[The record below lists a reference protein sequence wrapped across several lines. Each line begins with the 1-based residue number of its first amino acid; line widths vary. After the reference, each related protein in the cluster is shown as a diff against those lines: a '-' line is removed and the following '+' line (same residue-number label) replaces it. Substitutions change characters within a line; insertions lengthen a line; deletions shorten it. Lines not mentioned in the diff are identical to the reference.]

1 MSTRL
6 KLTDSIVLNADE
18 IIDIS
23 QVGAS
28 IEFFTT
34 ETSFNVGDPQN
45 YFSLVCE
52 SSNEASALEAA
63 IKKALTSAP
72 SGRVIKVPSSSD
84 YTINAATGLRFF
96 TDF

>member
-6 KLTDSIVLNADE
+6 KFTDSIVLNADE

-23 QVGAS
+23 VIGNS
-28 IEFFTT
+28 VEFFTT
-34 ETSFNVGDPQN
+34 GTDFNAGDPQN
-45 YFSLVCE
+45 YFSIFVGN
-52 SSNEASALEAA
+52 NEGTAFEAA

-84 YTINAATGLRFF
+84 YTINETAGLRFS